1 MLIIV
6 SQATMTLAAD
16 LPTPVKTANC
26 CFGCAIGED
35 YL

>member
-6 SQATMTLAAD
+6 SQATMTLAAG